1 MHHLESLNN
10 QNFIIIDAHSL
21 KPLNLYA
28 VYVKGIMEKNKK
40 VQVMNKGLSREASVS
55 FIAKN

>member
-10 QNFIIIDAHSL
+10 QNFIIIDTHSL